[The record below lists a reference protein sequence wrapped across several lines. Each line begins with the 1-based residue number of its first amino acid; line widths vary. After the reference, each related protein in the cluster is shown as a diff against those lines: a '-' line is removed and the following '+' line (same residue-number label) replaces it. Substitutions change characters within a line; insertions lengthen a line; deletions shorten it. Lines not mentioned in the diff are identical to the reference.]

1 MKKSILETERLRL
14 RPFTLADTKFIIE
27 LVNTPGWLEFIG
39 DSNIKTDEQAQEYLL
54 NGPLKSYELNGY
66 GLSMVEMKND
76 RTAIGMCGII
86 KRELLENPDI
96 GFALLPAYFGKGY
109 AFEIASAMM
118 NFAKN
123 NLKLSPIYAITLP
136 NNISS
141 IKLLEKIGLKYSKT
155 FCFPGDD
162 EELLLYSN

>member
-14 RPFTLADTKFIIE
+14 RPFTLADSKFIIE

-39 DSNIKTDEQAQEYLL
+39 DRNIKTVEQAKEYLT

-66 GLSMVEMKND
+66 GLSMVEMKHD
-76 RTAIGMCGII
+76 GTAIGMCGII
-86 KRELLENPDI
+86 KRELLDNPDI
-96 GFALLPAYFGKGY
+96 GFALLPAFFGKGY
-109 AFEIASAMM
+109 AYEIANATMG
-118 NFAKN
+118 FAKN
-123 NLKLSPIYAITLP
+123 TLKLSPIYAITLP

-141 IKLLEKIGLKYSKT
+141 IKLLEKIGLKYSKK
-155 FCFPGDD
+155 FCFPGED